1 MAEKDSI
8 KVYRH
13 ELKYFLGFHDYQVAS
28 GILKDIMKPD
38 PFAGP
43 NGDYWIRSLYFDSI
57 EDRDYYDKM
66 LGLSRRKKIR
76 LRLYDPAQQTVKLEV
91 KNKYNEYMMKETA
104 TLPAADAMELIHGNR
119 GVLLR
124 PPANPTLHKVF
135 YLMSQD
141 YYLPK
146 VIVDY
151 EREAYIG
158 DLQNLRVTF
167 DKNIRASF
175 SNTDIFNPS
184 THMAAVFDSQ
194 TMVMEVKYDRFLPGW
209 LQDILA
215 TFTGQRY
222 AISKYC
228 LSRALY

>member
-1 MAEKDSI
+1 MADKESI
-8 KVYRH
+8 KVFRH
-13 ELKYFLGFHDYQVAS
+13 ELKYFLGYHDYQVAA
-28 GILKDIMKPD
+28 GILRDIMKPD

-43 NGDYWIRSLYFDSI
+43 GGDYWIRSLYFDSI
-57 EDRDYYDKM
+57 DDRDYYDKM

-91 KNKYNEYMMKETA
+91 KNKFNEYMMKETA
-104 TLPAADAMELIHGNR
+104 SLTAADAMELIRGNR
-119 GVLLR
+119 AVLLR
-124 PPANPTLHKVF
+124 SPDNPALRKVF

-175 SNTDIFNPS
+175 TNVDLFNPDI
-184 THMAAVFDSQ
+184 HMTAVFDSE